1 MDEDEQTV
9 REKLMAACDALGPQ
23 QQQDLIHFIWLS
35 AHAPE
40 RVARKVQRRLL
51 DELESA
57 DTNDRRL
64 ATALG
69 EAVAALAEALRETDR
84 RPA

>member
-1 MDEDEQTV
+1 MGDEERTV
-9 REKLMAACDALGPQ
+9 REKLMTACGALGPQ

-51 DELESA
+51 DELESLER
-57 DTNDRRL
+57 DDRRL
-64 ATALG
+64 AKALSD
-69 EAVAALAEALRETDR
+69 AVAALAEALRETEE
-84 RPA
+84 PPV